1 MERKTLRIRSL
12 SINYLLYN
20 LRTVLDVL
28 IPLIIFP
35 YVTRVLGPTNLGKVN
50 FAESILGYFVIFS
63 QLGIPAYGVRE
74 IARMRDSVYDRS
86 CVFWELSLYLLVT
99 TFVSTFIYLV
109 VILFAPRF
117 NNDFILYLVILPN
130 LIFTNFSYEWFYT
143 GIEDQMFITVR
154 YLFIKI
160 IQCVLILS
168 LVRSSSQY
176 IIYAGILVG
185 MNSISALFNV
195 IHARN
200 YLIRIPFAELNLKRH
215 LRFIFIIFASVIG
228 IQINRVLDITMIGF
242 MIDERSVSIYVVA
255 NRIVMIVRT
264 LILGI
269 VFAMNPRI
277 ENTYKLGD
285 INKYKDYVN
294 YSLYLILILAIPAT
308 IAINQLAPEIVDS
321 IAGTQ
326 YTESILSMR
335 LLSPI
340 IIIVGIANVIVSL
353 VLYPHRD
360 ENKYTIAVLVAS
372 VANVIFNYIM
382 IPIIGHNGAVI
393 GTVISEFISLSISLY
408 FAIPYLKENIV
419 ILNFVEIFK
428 YLISSITIVIVII
441 LIKYYLS
448 NNILVLVISVLFC
461 IPIYFT
467 MLYILKSEITQ
478 KIMLRIMEYARRK

>member
-1 MERKTLRIRSL
+1 
-12 SINYLLYN
+12 
-20 LRTVLDVL
+20 
-28 IPLIIFP
+28 
-35 YVTRVLGPTNLGKVN
+35 
-50 FAESILGYFVIFS
+50 
-63 QLGIPAYGVRE
+63 
-74 IARMRDSVYDRS
+74 
-86 CVFWELSLYLLVT
+86 
-99 TFVSTFIYLV
+99 
-109 VILFAPRF
+109 
-117 NNDFILYLVILPN
+117 
-130 LIFTNFSYEWFYT
+130 
-143 GIEDQMFITVR
+143 
-154 YLFIKI
+154 
-160 IQCVLILS
+160 
-168 LVRSSSQY
+168 
-176 IIYAGILVG
+176 
-185 MNSISALFNV
+185 
-195 IHARN
+195 
-200 YLIRIPFAELNLKRH
+200 
-215 LRFIFIIFASVIG
+215 
-228 IQINRVLDITMIGF
+228 

-372 VANVIFNYIM
+372 MANVIFNYLM
-382 IPIIGHNGAVI
+382 IPIIGHNGAII

-408 FAIPYLKENIV
+408 YAIPYLKEHI
-419 ILNFVEIFK
+419 IDLNFVEVFK
-428 YLISSITIVIVII
+428 YLISSLTIVIIII
-441 LIKYYLS
+441 LIKYYFSS
-448 NNILVLVISVLFC
+448 NVLVLVISVLSC

-467 MLYILKSEITQ
+467 MLYILKSEIMK
-478 KIMLRIMEYARRK
+478 KIMLRIMEYAQRK